1 MECNKEEALRAM
13 DIAKIKVTEND
24 YNGAKKFANKAQDLY
39 PKLDGL
45 KQVLMLIDVYISAG
59 NKISG
64 GESDWYGILGVDP
77 LADDE
82 VVKKQYKRL
91 ALLLH
96 PDKNKCEGAE
106 CAFKLVLEAWCVL
119 SDKVKRIAYDQKR
132 KLNEV
137 KPRKSRKQKQPPKQH
152 KQPPNQ
158 KQQPPNQQKQPQSQ
172 KQQPPNQQKPPPNQ
186 KQQPPNQQKPPPNQ
200 KQQPPNQK
208 QQPPNQQKPPPNQ
221 KQQPPNQQKPPPNQK
236 QQPPNQPKQS
246 PNKQKQPPNQPSSNG
261 VRNVRARSNKPTSK
275 VCTFWTMCNK
285 CSTQYEYIRVYYLN
299 KTVLCRNCRGT
310 FMATE
315 KEKTPTEKEK
325 IPQATNKNTNG
336 TSSCG
341 RDSSLT
347 IGVYSSFRWDFSLSK
362 MGSFNSGNV
371 ANHAEE
377 RLKREVR
384 ESEEKDEE
392 AARGIANSDLEV
404 EERVFKKL
412 RTDDYAEASSGIK
425 V

>member
-45 KQVLMLIDVYISAG
+45 KQVLMLIDVYIQAG

-132 KLNEV
+132 KLNE
-137 KPRKSRKQKQPPKQH
+137 
-152 KQPPNQ
+152 
-158 KQQPPNQQKQPQSQ
+158 KQPQSQ

-200 KQQPPNQK
+200 KQQPPNQ
-208 QQPPNQQKPPPNQ
+208 QKPPPNQ

-236 QQPPNQPKQS
+236 QQPPPNQPKQS

-384 ESEEKDEE
+384 ESEEKNEE